1 VLMLAVLA
9 GFGAAAIE
17 RWRAARPLLALL
29 SVAFLA
35 ESLILPFTVNGLA
48 PVRGYATPER
58 RVYRPERAPAIYKE
72 FARQTPA
79 DAVLAEIPLG
89 EPDFDLRAMFYSI
102 VHWRPL
108 LNGYSGFYPPHYGKL
123 ALTLSD
129 VPRFTEAAVQALQ
142 TYGATHVLVHEGA
155 YLDARGV
162 NTSAALRERGA
173 IELYRD
179 GSDVLLKLP

>member
-1 VLMLAVLA
+1 MVN
-9 GFGAAAIE
+9 
-17 RWRAARPLLALL
+17 AL
-29 SVAFLA
+29 S
-35 ESLILPFTVNGLA
+35 
-48 PVRGYATPER
+48 PVRGYNTPES
-58 RVYRPERAPAIYKE
+58 RVYRPDRAPQIYKE
-72 FARQTPA
+72 FARQAPA

-89 EPDFDLRAMFYSI
+89 EPDFDLRAIFYSI

-123 ALTLSD
+123 ALALSD
-129 VPRFTEAAVQALQ
+129 VPRFTEPALEALQ

-173 IELYRD
+173 IELYRG